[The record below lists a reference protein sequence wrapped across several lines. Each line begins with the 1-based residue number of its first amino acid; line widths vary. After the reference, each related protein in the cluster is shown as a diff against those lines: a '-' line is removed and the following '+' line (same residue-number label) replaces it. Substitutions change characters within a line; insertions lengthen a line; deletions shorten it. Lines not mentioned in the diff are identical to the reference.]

1 MIVRPSMTR
10 RRPEVKTIRD
20 PVHGDISVLGMDL
33 PLLDS
38 PELQRL
44 RGVRQLGSAYHV
56 YPGAQHTRFEHSL
69 GTYHVAG
76 KLVEAI
82 RDNHGRDPRGC
93 RDVSPREEAIVRAVA
108 LLHDLTH
115 IPHGHAME
123 DQDGLFPRH
132 DRPELLRR
140 HVSSG
145 TVGKA
150 LRARRILEPV
160 AAHLTEGSALRS
172 PTPFLSSIS
181 NGAVGADILDYLRRD
196 IAFTG
201 LRLDYD
207 DRLLEYVKIEPRS
220 GVVYIDLV
228 KHDMDREDVLT
239 EILNLL
245 RCRYVCSERI
255 YYHHAKIAS
264 GALVSR
270 AVEIAV
276 MGGLARREIE
286 TTTDASLLAYLR
298 GRSFRSHPLGV
309 ERARAIIDRLL
320 TRFEE
325 RRLPKRC
332 FVIGR
337 PGNESRQDALVSA
350 FVDRQEERMRVEA
363 EIAQAL
369 GVRDPA
375 DVIVYC
381 PRKSMQLKEAQVPVR
396 RAKRPIRPLTA
407 YEADFPALHQLVDS
421 YRNLWKLYVFVPDQP
436 AQDLQWAG
444 KRAERILRRRFPG
457 IRNQFHP

>member
-1 MIVRPSMTR
+1 MMR
-10 RRPEVKTIRD
+10 RTHEQKTIRD
-20 PVHGDISVLGMDL
+20 PVHGDISVLGADL

-76 KLVEAI
+76 RLIEAI
-82 RDNHGRDPRGC
+82 RVNHDRDAKGC
-93 RDVSPREEAIVRAVA
+93 RGVSEREEAIVRAVA
-108 LLHDLTH
+108 LLHDVTH

-132 DRPELLRR
+132 DRPEVLKRQ
-140 HVSSG
+140 VSSG
-145 TVGKA
+145 TLGKV

-160 AAHLTEGSALRS
+160 AAHLTERSAMRS
-172 PTPFLSSIS
+172 ETPFLSSIA

-207 DRLLEYVKIEPRS
+207 DRLLEHVKIDPRS
-220 GVVYIDLV
+220 GTVYIDLV

-270 AVEIAV
+270 AVEVAV
-276 MGGLARREIE
+276 MGGLTRREIE
-286 TTTDASLLAYLR
+286 TTTDSSLLAYLR
-298 GRSFRSHPLGV
+298 GRSYRGHPMGSD
-309 ERARAIIDRLL
+309 RALVVIDRLL
-320 TRFEE
+320 ARFEE

-332 FVIGR
+332 FVIAR
-337 PGNESRQDALVSA
+337 LGNESRQDALVDA
-350 FVDRQEERMRVEA
+350 FVNRQEDRMGVEA
-363 EIAQAL
+363 EIAAAL
-369 GVRDPA
+369 GIQEPA
-375 DVIVYC
+375 DVMVYC
-381 PRKSMQLKEAQVPVR
+381 PRKSMQLKEAEVPVR
-396 RAKRPIRPLTA
+396 RAKRAIRPLTA
-407 YEADFPALHQLVDS
+407 YESEFPALHQLVDS
-421 YRNLWKLYVFVPDQP
+421 YRNLWKLYVFVPDHLKE
-436 AQDLQWAG
+436 DLQWAG
-444 KRAERILRRRFPG
+444 TQAERILRRRFPG

>member
-1 MIVRPSMTR
+1 MIRGPSMTR
-10 RRPEVKTIRD
+10 RTPEEKTIRD
-20 PVHGDISVLGMDL
+20 PVHGDISVLGVDL

-38 PELQRL
+38 PEMQRL

-76 KLVEAI
+76 KLIEAI
-82 RDNHGRDPRGC
+82 RDNHARDPKGC
-93 RDVSPREEAIVRAVA
+93 RDLSARDEAIVRAVA
-108 LLHDLTH
+108 LLHDVTH

-132 DRPELLRR
+132 DRPEVLRR
-140 HVSSG
+140 RVSSG
-145 TVGKA
+145 TLGKT

-160 AAHLTEGSALRS
+160 AAHLTEGSAVS
-172 PTPFLSSIS
+172 SSTPFLSSIA

-207 DRLLEYVKIEPRS
+207 DRLLEHVKIDPRS
-220 GVVYIDLV
+220 GTMYIDLV

-270 AVEIAV
+270 AVEIAA
-276 MGGLARREIE
+276 MGGLTRREIE
-286 TTTDASLLAYLR
+286 TTTDSSLLAYLR
-298 GRSFRSHPLGV
+298 ARTYRSHPLGA
-309 ERARAIIDRLL
+309 ERARAVIDRLL

-332 FVIGR
+332 FVIAR
-337 PGNESRQDALVSA
+337 PGNESRQDALVDA
-350 FVDRQEERMRVEA
+350 FVNRQEERMKVEA
-363 EIAQAL
+363 EIAAL
-369 GVRDPA
+369 VGVREPA

-396 RAKRPIRPLTA
+396 RAKRPIKPLTA
-407 YEADFPALHQLVDS
+407 YESEFPALHQLVDS
-421 YRNLWKLYVFVPDQP
+421 YRNLWKLYVFVPDGLDK
-436 AQDLQWAG
+436 DLQWAG
-444 KRAERILRRRFPG
+444 DRAERILRRRFPG
-457 IRNQFHP
+457 IQNQFHP

>member
-1 MIVRPSMTR
+1 MTR
-10 RRPEVKTIRD
+10 RTLEVKTIRD
-20 PVHGDISVLGMDL
+20 PVHGDISVHGVDL

-76 KLVEAI
+76 RLVHAI
-82 RDNHGRDPRGC
+82 RDNHARDPRTC
-93 RDVSPREEAIVRAVA
+93 RDLSEREEAVVRAVA
-108 LLHDLTH
+108 LLHDVTH

-132 DRPELLRR
+132 DRPEMLRR
-140 HVSSG
+140 QVSTG
-145 TVGKA
+145 TLGKE

-160 AAHLTEGSALRS
+160 AAHLTERAALRS
-172 PTPFLSSIS
+172 RTPFLSAIA

-207 DRLLEYVKIEPRS
+207 ERLLEHMKIDPRS

-239 EILNLL
+239 EVLNLL

-270 AVEIAV
+270 AVEIAI
-276 MGGLARREIE
+276 MGGLKRREIE
-286 TTTDASLLAYLR
+286 ATTDCSLLSFLR
-298 GRSFRSHPLGV
+298 ARAFRSHPLGV
-309 ERARAIIDRLL
+309 ERAKGTIDRLL
-320 TRFEE
+320 SRFEE

-332 FVIGR
+332 FVIAR
-337 PGNESRQDALVSA
+337 PGNESRQDALVEA
-350 FVDRQEERMRVEA
+350 FVNRQEERMQVEA
-363 EIAQAL
+363 DIAKALEI
-369 GVRDPA
+369 RDPA

-407 YEADFPALHQLVDS
+407 YEADFPALRQLVDS
-421 YRNLWKLYVFVPDQP
+421 YRNLWKLYVFVPDRP
-436 AQDLQWAG
+436 TQDLQWAG
-444 KRAERILRRRFPG
+444 RQAERILRRRFPG